1 MFKQCSSRRL
11 HYGPSLRAFVLVT
24 IGVMVATGCQGGAS
38 TPAATTPTQTAS
50 AQMTA
55 PVVATTSAPTTG
67 ATAAAGT
74 TAEQQPIAGGP
85 VLLRT
90 GISLRKIV
98 DVNSGSVKLARNP
111 VNGQLYFLNPGDGIS
126 RVDIGPSPTATQI
139 VQKTDVFTDGVAS
152 GMTFGPDGTLFIVA
166 NRKFGR
172 YRTQALI
179 RKGVTTAAGGFTWTT
194 LATTEPYPLSATP
207 FDHLW
212 NGIVASS
219 DGQWIFVNA
228 GSRTD
233 HGEVESNTGSF
244 PDTRDVALT
253 AKIFRLP
260 AKATDLVLPND
271 DATLTAQ
278 GRIFARGT
286 RNAFDLQFAPNGDL
300 FAIDNGPDADFPD
313 ELNWLREG
321 HHYGFPWRFGNQ
333 DNPQQFPGYDS
344 SKDLRLSQDFTAV
357 RTGTYRNDTGFP
369 KPPGPFTNPVINLGP
384 DGAQFRAEDGTQHDA
399 GAEHMPLYTFTPHRS
414 PLGLVFGTDAKLPV
428 DLRSTSNAQSAFVL
442 SYGAA
447 AGTLTDK
454 GQDLLHL
461 TLTKRGDNYE
471 AVTTQLAREFKYPI
485 SEVMIENRLY
495 VLEYGSGSAIWELTF
510 K

>member
-1 MFKQCSSRRL
+1 MTQNRL
-11 HYGPSLRAFVLVT
+11 HPYMHCGTLRVLVLLT
-24 IGVMVATGCQGGAS
+24 VGLLVATGCQSGALPATAPTTTQIPAAQTTAPS
-38 TPAATTPTQTAS
+38 AVTASAATTV
-50 AQMTA
+50 AQ
-55 PVVATTSAPTTG
+55 PSQG
-67 ATAAAGT
+67 IKG
-74 TAEQQPIAGGP
+74 EQQPVAGGP
-85 VLLRT
+85 ILLRN
-90 GISLRKIV
+90 GIALRKIV
-98 DVNSGSVKLARNP
+98 DVNDGSVKLARNP
-111 VNGQLYFLNPGDGIS
+111 INGQLYFLNPGDGIS
-126 RVDIGPSPTATQI
+126 RVDLGPSPTATQI

-152 GMTFGPDGTLFIVA
+152 GMTFGSDGTLFVVA

-179 RKGVTTAAGGFTWTT
+179 RRGIASTSGAFTWST
-194 LATTEPYPLSATP
+194 LASTVPYPLSATP

-212 NGIVASS
+212 NGIVASA

-233 HGEVESNTGSF
+233 HGEVEANSGSF

-260 AKATDLVLPND
+260 AKATDLILPND
-271 DATLTAQ
+271 DAALTSQ

-300 FAIDNGPDADFPD
+300 FAVDNGPDADFPD

-321 HHYGFPWRFGNQ
+321 HHYGFPWRFGMQ

-344 SKDLRLSQDFTAV
+344 SKDLRLSSDFTAV
-357 RTGTYRNDTGFP
+357 RTGTYRNDPGFP
-369 KPPGPFTNPVINLGP
+369 KPPGPFTNPVVNLGP
-384 DGAQFRAEDGTQHDA
+384 DGAQYRAEDGTQHDA
-399 GAEHMPLYTFTPHRS
+399 GAEHMPLNTFTPHRS
-414 PLGLVFGTDAKLPV
+414 PLGLVFGTDQKLPA
-428 DLRSTSNAQSAFVL
+428 DLRSNANTQSAFVL

-447 AGTLTDK
+447 GGNLTDK

-471 AVTTQLAREFKYPI
+471 AVTTQIARDFKNPI
-485 SEVMIENRLY
+485 SAVIIENRLY